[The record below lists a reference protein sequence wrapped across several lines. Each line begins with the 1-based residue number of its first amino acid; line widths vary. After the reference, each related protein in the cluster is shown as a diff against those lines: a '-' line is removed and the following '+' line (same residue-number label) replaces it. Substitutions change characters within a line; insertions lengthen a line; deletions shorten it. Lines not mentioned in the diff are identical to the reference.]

1 MRVILSG
8 IVPAIFLWANGLH
21 WAMAPASA
29 SPLWYRFQS
38 GAWEVS
44 TDAGER
50 RGEELLRRLIESYA
64 LLRRAAPELGAAPET
79 PPRPVRVVVFR
90 SSRDFAPFRRG
101 EAHRGLY
108 LSGAERDWILL
119 PESGGETVRG
129 LRHELVHL
137 MLRHSQSAEPPR
149 WFEEGL
155 ADYYSTLELSGGR
168 VSLGKAP
175 AAHAQ
180 LLRDQ
185 AWMDASALIA
195 ARPGEDAPMD
205 ARNAGL
211 FYAQSWALVRWM
223 MLESGGSAK
232 AQEFLSLLA
241 SGRGQQA
248 AFELVCGLPIPAALE
263 RARLL
268 LNRLPDGSAPDLRNA
283 SPQPAPPSLQREPLP
298 PPLPDVM
305 RVEAMLD
312 LGLDREADRL
322 ARDTARNYPSSP
334 APETRLGAIALR
346 RGDFVQ
352 ARTHLERAIALGGAG
367 ARTHFEY
374 AMLVRDTNGPDA
386 LIEQSLRQSVAA
398 EPGFA
403 EAWLVFGN
411 WLLLKGR
418 AAEAAACLEQAASL
432 DPRRSV
438 AWEALGRALLQTGDR
453 TRARQA
459 AENALSAAATP
470 EQREMARALMREIE
484 TRPAAAPKPAPAL
497 QTPAGW
503 QPREG
508 DARAEGRLVSIRC
521 EDPRL
526 LFRIEVKPRTKTSP
540 AVTVTLETAKPH
552 LVMLRGKTEGRREF
566 ICGDQQPAP
575 LVAAGY
581 IAAPATAV
589 VETPPAPPPE
599 PSKPASKTANKAPA
613 RKAAPRPAPAK
624 PKPEPVAGELV
635 WLEFR

>member
-1 MRVILSG
+1 MRVIPSR
-8 IVPAIFLWANGLH
+8 IVPVIFFWANGLY
-21 WAMAPASA
+21 WATAPASA
-29 SPLWYRFQS
+29 SPSWYRFQS

-50 RGEELLRRLIESYA
+50 RGEELLRQLLESYE
-64 LLRRAAPELGAAPET
+64 LLRRAAPELSAAPET
-79 PPRPVRVVVFR
+79 PQRPVRVVLFR

-101 EAHRGLY
+101 EAHRGLC

-119 PESGGETVRG
+119 PDSGGETLRG
-129 LRHELVHL
+129 ARHELVHL
-137 MLRHSQSAEPPR
+137 MLRHSQKVEPPR

-155 ADYYSTLELSGGR
+155 ADYYSTLSFSGGR
-168 VSLGKAP
+168 ISLGKAP
-175 AAHAQ
+175 AAHVQ
-180 LLRDQ
+180 LLRSQ
-185 AWMDASALIA
+185 AWMDAAALTA
-195 ARPGEDAPMD
+195 ERPGDDAPMD
-205 ARNAGL
+205 ARSAGL

-223 MLESGGSAK
+223 MLESGGPARV
-232 AQEFLSLLA
+232 QEFLSLLA
-241 SGRGQQA
+241 SGRSQQA
-248 AFELVCGLPIPAALE
+248 AFELACGIPIPAALE

-268 LNRLPDGSAPDLRNA
+268 LERLPADAAPDLRA
-283 SPQPAPPSLQREPLP
+283 AAPPPAPPSLRREPLP
-298 PPLPDVM
+298 PPLPEVI

-312 LGLDREADRL
+312 LGLEREADRL
-322 ARDTARNYPSSP
+322 ARETARNHPSSP
-334 APETRLGAIALR
+334 APETLLGAIALR
-346 RGDFVQ
+346 RGDFAQ

-386 LIEQSLRQSVAA
+386 MVEQSLRQAVAA

-418 AAEAAACLEQAASL
+418 AAEAAACLEKAASL
-432 DPRRSV
+432 DPRRSA

-453 TRARQA
+453 IRARQA
-459 AENALSAAATP
+459 AEKALSAASAP
-470 EQREMARALMREIE
+470 EQGEMARALMREIE

-503 QPREG
+503 QPRDG

-540 AVTVTLETAKPH
+540 PVAVTLETAKPH

-581 IAAPATAV
+581 IAAPAPESPAV
-589 VETPPAPPPE
+589 EAPPE
-599 PSKPASKTANKAPA
+599 PRKPAPKTAKKAPA
-613 RKAAPRPAPAK
+613 RKTAPRPAPPK
-624 PKPEPVAGELV
+624 PRPEPVAGELV